1 MTKTDE
7 FTSDR
12 QLSIESLRHKILM
25 NAESREIRAGPSRTQ
40 EEKFAELLEDFLD
53 ENEDLPR
60 EVKKN
65 VLDMLTDVRETISE
79 EKTYHIKENTWE
91 VSDYEQHNDTQL
103 VPDKAGVSY
112 IKENTHKEIVNI
124 EKSYIT
130 EDISDELISGLADVR
145 ATDSHERADE
155 TTSDAETDVYSEDS
169 DDEILNDLAEHTQ
182 GSTAHAATHVDPEV
196 RDGDLAEHT
205 QGSTAH
211 AATHVDPEVRDGVLA
226 EHTQGSTAHA
236 ATHVDPEVRDGDL
249 AEHTQGSTAD
259 TAIHVDPEVRDGD
272 LAEHNQRTTAD
283 AATHVDPEVR
293 DGDLAEH
300 NQGTT
305 ADAAIHV
312 DPEVRDGDLA
322 EHTQGTTADT
332 AIHVDP
338 EVRDGDLAEHN
349 QRTTADAATHV
360 DPEVRDGDL
369 AEHNQGTTADAA
381 IHVDPEVRDGK
392 VLRETGEPNIT
403 YKQRVQENAKV
414 TRANTDTDGYSDSK
428 DDKIFSKIE
437 VQRKDVL
444 LGETRNRPV
453 SRGFKRSADGE
464 LKQNAFT
471 MDIKQSHINMQ
482 SFNKTEPKRRKYGSI
497 MEVPT
502 EMNNTGEKIYD
513 EIAAF
518 FGCKYLTFSFMNIHA
533 RLHSLLIITVYK

>member
-65 VLDMLTDVRETISE
+65 VLDMLTNVRETISE

-103 VPDKAGVSY
+103 DPDKAGVSY
-112 IKENTHKEIVNI
+112 LKENTHKEIVNI

-169 DDEILNDLAEHTQ
+169 DEILNDLAEHTQ
-182 GSTAHAATHVDPEV
+182 DSTAHAATHVDPEVRDGDLAEHTQGSTADAAIYVDPEV

-211 AATHVDPEVRDGVLA
+211 AATHVDPEVRG
-226 EHTQGSTAHA
+226 
-236 ATHVDPEVRDGDL
+236 GDL

-259 TAIHVDPEVRDGD
+259 AAI
-272 LAEHNQRTTAD
+272 
-283 AATHVDPEVR
+283 HVDPEVR

-312 DPEVRDGDLA
+312 DPEIRDG
-322 EHTQGTTADT
+322 EF
-332 AIHVDP
+332 
-338 EVRDGDLAEHN
+338 
-349 QRTTADAATHV
+349 
-360 DPEVRDGDL
+360 
-369 AEHNQGTTADAA
+369 
-381 IHVDPEVRDGK
+381 
-392 VLRETGEPNIT
+392 LRETYEPKIT
-403 YKQRVQENAKV
+403 YKHVKEKAKV
-414 TRANTDTDGYSDSK
+414 TRTNTDTDGYSDSK

-437 VQRKDVL
+437 VQRKAGL
-444 LGETRNRPV
+444 LGETRN
-453 SRGFKRSADGE
+453 RGFKRSADGE
-464 LKQNAFT
+464 LKQNAVT
-471 MDIKQSHINMQ
+471 MDIKQPHINMQ
-482 SFNKTEPKRRKYGSI
+482 SFIITEPKRRKYGSI
-497 MEVPT
+497 KEVPI
-502 EMNNTGEKIYD
+502 EMDNTGEKIYD

-518 FGCKYLTFSFMNIHA
+518 FGCKYLTLSFMNIHA
-533 RLHSLLIITVYK
+533 RLHPL